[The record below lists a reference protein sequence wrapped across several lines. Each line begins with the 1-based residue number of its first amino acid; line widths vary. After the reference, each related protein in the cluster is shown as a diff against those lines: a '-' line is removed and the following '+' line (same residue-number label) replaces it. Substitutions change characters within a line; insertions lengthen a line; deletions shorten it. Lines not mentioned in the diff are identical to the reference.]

1 MMPEPTDP
9 LDERQRRM
17 MGGVSTA
24 LIVVGWAGIV
34 LGVIGVI
41 SGVLAYTAGGVDA
54 IVPLA
59 ATVIVMAGMLL
70 LATAYILRALLS
82 MLWAEGEKPEMASSQ
97 DERSVEKGDRTP
109 APGEGDASG

>member
-1 MMPEPTDP
+1 MPEPSDP

-24 LIVVGWAGIV
+24 LVVVGWAGIV
-34 LGVIGVI
+34 LGAIGIVT
-41 SGVLAYTAGGVDA
+41 GVLAYTAGGVEA

-59 ATVIVMAGMLL
+59 ATVIVMAGMGL

-82 MLWAEGEKPEMASSQ
+82 ILWVEEEKKEETA
-97 DERSVEKGDRTP
+97 DEDRSGDEGDRT
-109 APGEGDASG
+109 

>member
-1 MMPEPTDP
+1 MPEPTDP
-9 LDERQRRM
+9 LDERQRRV

-34 LGVIGVI
+34 LGAIGIVT
-41 SGVLAYTAGGVDA
+41 GVLAYTAGGVDA

-59 ATVIVMAGMLL
+59 ATVIVMAGMGL

-82 MLWAEGEKPEMASSQ
+82 MLWVEEEKKEKTGEEDRSRAGAESS
-97 DERSVEKGDRTP
+97 RSG
-109 APGEGDASG
+109 GGDARE

>member
-9 LDERQRRM
+9 LDERQRRV

-24 LIVVGWAGIV
+24 LFVVGWAGIV
-34 LGVIGVI
+34 LGVIGI
-41 SGVLAYTAGGVDA
+41 ITGGLAYTAGGVDA

-59 ATVIVMAGMLL
+59 ATVILVAGMGL

-82 MLWAEGEKPEMASSQ
+82 LLWVEEENKEKTSEEDHSGDGAESL
-97 DERSVEKGDRTP
+97 RSG
-109 APGEGDASG
+109 GGDARE